1 VALYEEFYNQ
11 ANEGLLGKEMVFP
24 EGWNFWVSDA
34 RLSRRC
40 SRREREGR
48 IAFNPIIS
56 HMAVNIVLQ
65 IGVLLCN
72 VKAAFQEERRFCFEV
87 KTKDTAILLQ
97 AESQA
102 DLASWITTFE
112 QAKRTAVNSTSIA
125 AQASSI
131 IPPSAPAPEISVKDH
146 FTAHDENTSMG
157 FDRALTLPLSGAP
170 PEKGPS
176 NVLGARITDGNSRG
190 KDRSLPPTPTA
201 SAIGALMSATHNT
214 FPVDLKF
221 PGIPMSPLASD
232 FSTDPHTPGLI
243 SRSTLAPNTLAGAP
257 SPTSLMKSAT
267 MTAGL
272 LHSDSNPPPLQKQIA
287 QSKHKRTVS
296 LDMDIAKERQKM
308 QRPPSAPVISEDE
321 IYPPNYPQ
329 QLRTQ
334 DTHFRALFPREP
346 IASPILLVFLGTWH
360 FTDKQEISGR
370 FYVTRKT
377 LYFYAHSLGLVYKK
391 VMPLISIEEV
401 RASPGT
407 HSDHIVFHLRP
418 KDPDDSDY
426 EDGAGDENALKI
438 IVNIFLEP
446 VRLLQRR
453 LDLLLKGE
461 GAELTLK
468 NTAEVLDKLVEL
480 ESEPEEHKEP
490 DSDSWEEVSAGY
502 GGGPEDSKKEVAAS
516 RPHGRPIKVPT
527 LKG

>member
-1 VALYEEFYNQ
+1 
-11 ANEGLLGKEMVFP
+11 
-24 EGWNFWVSDA
+24 
-34 RLSRRC
+34 
-40 SRREREGR
+40 
-48 IAFNPIIS
+48 
-56 HMAVNIVLQ
+56 
-65 IGVLLCN
+65 

-97 AESQA
+97 GETQA
-102 DLASWITTFE
+102 DLTSWITTFE

-125 AQASSI
+125 VQASSI
-131 IPPSAPAPEISVKDH
+131 IPPSAPAPEVSARDH
-146 FTAHDENTSMG
+146 FAAHDENIGMG

-170 PEKGPS
+170 PEKGSS
-176 NVLGARITDGNSRG
+176 NVLGARMTDGNSRG
-190 KDRSLPPTPTA
+190 KDRSLPPTPTTG
-201 SAIGALMSATHNT
+201 AIGALMSATHIT
-214 FPVDLKF
+214 FPVDLKS
-221 PGIPMSPLASD
+221 PGIPLSPLASD
-232 FSTDPHTPGLI
+232 FSMDPNMQGLTT
-243 SRSTLAPNTLAGAP
+243 RSTLAPNTLAGAP
-257 SPTSLMKSAT
+257 SPTSLMKSAA

-272 LHSDSNPPPLQKQIA
+272 LHSDNPQPLQKQIA
-287 QSKHKRTVS
+287 QSKHKKTVS

-308 QRPPSAPVISEDE
+308 QRPPTAPALSEDE

-334 DTHFRALFPREP
+334 DTHFRALFPGEP
-346 IASPILLVFLGTWH
+346 IASPVLLVFLGTWH
-360 FTDKQEISGR
+360 FTGKQEIPGR

-391 VMPLISIEEV
+391 VMPLNSIEEV
-401 RASPGT
+401 RASPGAHT
-407 HSDHIVFHLRP
+407 DHIVFHLRP

-453 LDLLLKGE
+453 LDLVLKNE
-461 GAELTLK
+461 GVELNLK

-480 ESEPEEHKEP
+480 ESESEGHNAP
-490 DSDSWEEVSAGY
+490 DSDSWEEVSAGHGDGHDDY
-502 GGGPEDSKKEVAAS
+502 KKELAAS
-516 RPHGRPIKVPT
+516 RPHDRTIKVPT